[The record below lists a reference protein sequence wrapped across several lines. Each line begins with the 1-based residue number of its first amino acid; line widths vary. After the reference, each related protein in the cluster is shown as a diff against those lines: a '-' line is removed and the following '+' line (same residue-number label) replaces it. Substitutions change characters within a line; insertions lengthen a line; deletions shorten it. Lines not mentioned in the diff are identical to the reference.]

1 MLSFKVMLMLAAA
14 VDAFAITKVAVLAPR
29 DTGSPQP
36 GTVGYEG
43 ILTEGTITL
52 CT

>member
-1 MLSFKVMLMLAAA
+1 MLPFEVMLMLAAA
-14 VDAFAITKVAVLAPR
+14 VDAFAITKVAVLAPKN
-29 DTGSPQP
+29 TGSPQP
-36 GTVGYEG
+36 DTVGYEG